1 MKPSRSEKL
10 AVFAEL
16 FVKLHILS
24 SAQKDEIINVNKETK
39 KPLTRLQM
47 SKVQRFFNAP
57 FLL

>member
-24 SAQKDEIINVNKETK
+24 SAQKDEIINVNKK
-39 KPLTRLQM
+39 KQKTAD
-47 SKVQRFFNAP
+47 SAP
-57 FLL
+57 NEQSPAVF

>member
-24 SAQKDEIINVNKETK
+24 SAQKDEIINVNKRNK
-39 KPLTRLQM
+39 KTAD
-47 SKVQRFFNAP
+47 SAP
-57 FLL
+57 NEQSPAVF

>member
-39 KPLTRLQM
+39 PLTRLQM

>member
-24 SAQKDEIINVNKETK
+24 SAQKDEIINVNKKETK
-39 KPLTRLQM
+39 KTAD
-47 SKVQRFFNAP
+47 SAP
-57 FLL
+57 NEQSPAVF